1 MKIIFIKIA
10 IFLLAIST
18 FFVNC
23 GKDSSSTFLDENSES
38 YSYQIPEQT
47 DDGWETASLNDVGI
61 NKDQILDIVEK
72 IHNHV
77 YQNVHSLV
85 IVKDRKLVFEE
96 YFPGHDF
103 DYYADNYQGPLKNY
117 NRDTWQ
123 NTHSATKSFTS
134 ALIGIAIDK
143 GTISSVDDKIFKY
156 LDSYSYLKNEENDKI
171 TIKHLL
177 TMTSGLEWNEWD
189 VSVSESNHDIVQ
201 FNNSLNPV
209 LYLLSKPVVSEPG
222 TRFYYNGGGVDLLG
236 EIIEIAT
243 EGTKVDDF
251 SDLFLFGPLGVERYE
266 WQRLRSGMIVCHG
279 DVHIRPRDMAKFGF
293 LFLNN
298 GVWKGKR
305 IISKEWVE
313 KSKTEYL
320 SLNLTWADSYGY
332 LWWLKKYRVNNQD
345 IEAWK
350 AMGWG
355 GQEIILFSSLNMVIV
370 FTGSNYVVDPPC
382 DDIIVRYILP
392 AVL

>member
-1 MKIIFIKIA
+1 MKKSF
-10 IFLLAIST
+10 FLISLLLILIVS
-18 FFVNC
+18 FNC
-23 GKDSSSTFLDENSES
+23 RKDSSTSFSDENSNN

-47 DDGWETASLNDVGI
+47 GDGWETAFLSDVGI
-61 NKDQILDIVEK
+61 NENQITEIVEN
-72 IHNHV
+72 I
-77 YQNVHSLV
+77 QNNIYRDVHSVV
-85 IVKDRKLVFEE
+85 IIKDEKLVFEA
-96 YFPGHDF
+96 YFSGHDF
-103 DYYADNYQGPLKNY
+103 DYNGENYQGPLIPY
-117 NRDTWQ
+117 NRDIWQ

-134 ALIGIAIDK
+134 ALVGIAIDK
-143 GTISSVDDKIFKY
+143 GIIASVDDKIFKY
-156 LDSYSYLKNEENDKI
+156 LNSYSYLKNEENDKI
-171 TIKHLL
+171 TIEHLL

-201 FNNSLNPV
+201 FNSSLNPV
-209 LYLLSKPVVSEPG
+209 QYLLSKPVVSEPG

-236 EIIEIAT
+236 EILENAT
-243 EGTKVDDF
+243 EGTEVDDF
-251 SDLFLFGPLGVERYE
+251 SESYLFGPLGVERYE
-266 WQRLRSGMIVCHG
+266 WQRLRSGMIACHG
-279 DVHIRPRDMAKFGF
+279 DVYIRPRDMAKFGF

-298 GVWKGKR
+298 GVWKGNR
-305 IISKEWVE
+305 IISEEWVD

-332 LWWLKKYRVNNQD
+332 LWWLKKYRVNNQE

-355 GQEIILFSSLNMVIV
+355 GQEIILFSSLNMVVV

-382 DDIIVRYILP
+382 DEIMVRHILP